1 MKIPIENKGK
11 SPIYVAGVMIP
22 DGETRHFDIEQL
34 PPEYRPQQEAAPA
47 PVPAPASPLEEILRA
62 PVKTV
67 LAGVDALTLEALQA
81 LLELEQ
87 GAEKPRSTL
96 VGALQAEVLE
106 RIGKQADGGAGTDDL
121 NAPQPPDGAGD
132 PPAPDGD
139 GADEPPAPVGQGA
152 GEGAGEG
159 EA

>member
-34 PPEYRPQQEAAPA
+34 PPEYRPQQEAAIA
-47 PVPAPASPLEEILRA
+47 PVPPLVSPLEEILRA

-67 LAGVDALTLEALQA
+67 LAGVDALTLEELQA
-81 LLELEQ
+81 LIALEQ
-87 GAEKPRSTL
+87 AAEKPRSTL
-96 VGALQAEVLE
+96 VSALQAEVLE
-106 RIGKQADGGAGTDDL
+106 RIGKAQEGDAPPSGAEG
-121 NAPQPPDGAGD
+121 QPSGAEGQ
-132 PPAPDGD
+132 PPAPTGE
-139 GADEPPAPVGQGA
+139 GAQTPPT
-152 GEGAGEG
+152 GEGAGGG